1 MFHPRPRTIWCPSQT
16 TMVLLGL
23 LAIAAFVLLA
33 GQSEQVFALLPLLL
47 ILACPLMH
55 LFMMHGGHGS
65 HDQHADDDDRQAST
79 IGTRRGERK

>member
-1 MFHPRPRTIWCPSQT
+1 MIHPRQRTSWCPSRT

-23 LAIAAFVLLA
+23 LVVAAFVLLA
-33 GQSEQVFALLPLLL
+33 GQTDQVFALLPFLL

-65 HDQHADDDDRQAST
+65 HDQHADDDGRQASAVDT
-79 IGTRRGERK
+79 RGEER